1 MIANRTSIDGL
12 NEESED
18 GRMVRESFFS
28 NGSLQD
34 VKIE

>member
-18 GRMVRESFFS
+18 RRMVRESFFS
-28 NGSLQD
+28 DGGLQD
-34 VKIE
+34 LKIE